1 MKKIIALLL
10 VVIMATCCLAACD
23 NGGTEEVKH
32 NVQIYTVE
40 AKFNSETVN
49 QWKNIYLLDEDSY
62 VMTVYAL
69 DSKDNTKVTA
79 DFYMSGKYTQ
89 DGNII
94 TIEPGYGYTKALNG
108 DTPIAMTVSPDDA
121 GGFSG
126 MYYAMFG
133 QFNSFVL
140 NADGTWTGNEGDAVA
155 GEAVKHL
162 AANVEVYTV
171 EAKFNSETVN
181 QWKTIYLLDED
192 TYAMTVYAL
201 DSKDNTKVTADFYM
215 CGSYTREG
223 NTISIAPGYGF
234 TKALNGDTPI
244 AMTVSPDEAGGFSGM
259 YYAMFGQFA
268 SFTVNEDGTWAGVE

>member
-1 MKKIIALLL
+1 MKKMIALLL

-32 NVQIYTVE
+32 NVQVYTVGFN
-40 AKFNSETVN
+40 FNSETIN
-49 QWKNIYLLDEDSY
+49 QWKSIYLLDEDSY

-79 DFYMSGKYTQ
+79 DFYMAGKYTQ
-89 DGNII
+89 NGNII
-94 TIEPGYGYTKALNG
+94 TVEPGYGYTKALNG
-108 DTPIAMTVSPDDA
+108 DTPIQMPISPDN

-155 GEAVKHL
+155 GEAVKHP
-162 AANVEVYTV
+162 ASDVEVYTV
-171 EAKFNSETVN
+171 GFNFNSETIN